1 MNLAERLRVR
11 NSKLIYGTPNVFRY
25 KDERVYNYVDLIFMV
40 LEKYSKLFGEVTPEK
55 SDRLKLQ
62 LAEKYTNS
70 HHKTLVGLDIKL
82 FVGKVERL
90 SLIRDKYWKTR
101 SAILENKWAKQIKI
115 DELTLAYKESKTYV
129 LIADKGHLECDCCG
143 LVFPSDMLKC
153 LNRWVICSCLWLVFP
168 LIKQRRNTC
177 HGTDFGKVYRR
188 PYLQNSGRVARLAQ
202 AGLLVLGAVQV
213 QARFHLDD
221 RLASACCPP

>member
-153 LNRWVICSCLWLVFP
+153 LNRWVICNSKKCSAVAAKFPRGASKYPLLNVIKALVINGGANETRAKLEKHFV
-168 LIKQRRNTC
+168 RN
-177 HGTDFGKVYRR
+177 
-188 PYLQNSGRVARLAQ
+188 
-202 AGLLVLGAVQV
+202 AG
-213 QARFHLDD
+213 
-221 RLASACCPP
+221 